1 MLLVYKHW
9 GDNMTQNEQLIYDY
23 IKTTDATE
31 VSAQFLSNELK
42 LQRSNVSSILNR
54 LVKKGYLEKK
64 DGRPV
69 LFFLAPD
76 KSELGTNLGFRS
88 LVGNEG
94 TNKNAVQLAKAAILY
109 PNGSLNSIIIGQRG
123 TGITHFVSLMYWYA
137 IEQGAISADAEFVK
151 FNCKHYADDPES
163 MVHELFGA
171 RTSDFENMLER
182 TKEGFLFIDHVEFLP
197 ASARDKLLMVL
208 EKQSYV
214 PLKSTTPVATK
225 VTLILSCDESINNA
239 VLESFVQKI
248 PVRIELPSLTSY
260 NLAERFYLINHF
272 FALES
277 LRINRKL
284 TINSELLVCLLLYDC
299 PGNIKQLRYDIQL
312 GCANA
317 YVRDIH
323 TEGKPLPVFISDFN
337 HYVRKGF
344 LYYKNNREKL
354 LELIPDDYNY
364 TYDGHAVEQT
374 IVVEYELKKRTIY
387 DDINDKVTDLKKR
400 AIEQNDINMIIS
412 AELETIVARY
422 KNVINTQVDDA
433 RQLSKLVNPKLIR
446 LVSEFL
452 SGYKVKFDRELS
464 VAVFNGLCL
473 HIHETLSR
481 VDRAQMLSNEQ
492 IMAEFEH
499 HREEYLYSLEF
510 VSKLELAWNVK
521 LPIDE
526 VVFITM
532 FITQKNQE
540 IAESKQPVLLIAMHG
555 EGVATAISSVVKS
568 LTKSQKV
575 YAFDLSLEQ
584 SAEEAYIMMKQQIE
598 KINENRGVLVVYDMG
613 SIQTMCEMVQ
623 EETNILVRTVNIPI
637 TLVAIDIARK
647 IMMEQNI
654 DAIHQDSVQSLHNYY
669 QANFDSNQLSQ
680 KQLKQEAIITVCT
693 TGEGGALQLKK
704 YLEKYLG
711 NEYEIINLSLL
722 NRNSLYR
729 KLDEIAKQYKIKAI
743 VGAIDLQ
750 YNDVPFIPLN
760 KIFEIDGVYIK
771 DIIEGNLKGENLY
784 SDLDEIYNYLDE
796 QLVHVNVD
804 KLRSLLPN
812 VMTQL
817 NQAVDN
823 ELSIEQ
829 KLGLF
834 IHIACGINRI
844 LAKEECPINLH
855 KEYIITKHKNLFNTV
870 IKCLKPL
877 ERSFRVVFTD
887 DEVANI
893 VTIMKKL

>member
-1 MLLVYKHW
+1 MK
-9 GDNMTQNEQLIYDY
+9 QNEELIYNF
-23 IKTTDATE
+23 IKMTSETTKLT
-31 VSAQFLSNELK
+31 AQFLSETLEM
-42 LQRSNVSSILNR
+42 QRSNVSSILNR
-54 LVKKGYLEKK
+54 LVKKGYLEKQ

-69 LFFLAPD
+69 LFSLTKD
-76 KSELGTNLGFRS
+76 KSESGIGLGFRNFA
-88 LVGNEG
+88 GYDG

-137 IEQGAISADAEFVK
+137 IEQGAISSDAKFVK
-151 FNCKHYADDPES
+151 FNCKHYADDPEA

-171 RTSDFENMLER
+171 RTSDFENMFER
-182 TKEGFLFIDHVEFLP
+182 TGEGFLFINHVEYLP
-197 ASARDKLLMVL
+197 ASARDRLLTVL

-214 PLKSTTPVATK
+214 PLKNSVPIVTK
-225 VTLILSCDESINNA
+225 ATLILSCDEAINSA

-248 PVRIELPSLTSY
+248 PVRIELPPLTSY

-284 TINSELLVCLLLYDC
+284 SINSELLVCLLLYDC
-299 PGNIKQLRYDIQL
+299 PGNIKQLRNDIQL

-323 TEGKPLPVFISDFN
+323 AEGQTLPVFISDFS

-354 LELIPDDYNY
+354 LELIPEDYSY
-364 TYDGHAVEQT
+364 TYDGHTVEQT
-374 IVVEYELKKRTIY
+374 IVVEYELQKRTIY
-387 DDINDKVTDLKKR
+387 DEIDDKVNDLRKR
-400 AIEQNDINMIIS
+400 DIEQNDINMIIS

-422 KNVINTQVDDA
+422 KSVVNNQVDDTK
-433 RQLSKLVNPKLIR
+433 QLSKLVSPKLI
-446 LVSEFL
+446 EFVREFVV
-452 SGYKVKFDRELS
+452 GYKNRFNRELS
-464 VAVFNGLCL
+464 AAVFNGLCL
-473 HIHETLSR
+473 HINETLSR
-481 VDRAQMLSNEQ
+481 LDRVQMLSNEQ
-492 IMAEFEH
+492 IMTEFEQ

-510 VSKLELAWNVK
+510 VSKLEVAWNVK

-532 FITQKNQE
+532 FITQRKEEVTDNNH
-540 IAESKQPVLLIAMHG
+540 PVLLVAMHG
-555 EGVATAISSVVKS
+555 EGVATAISNVVQS

-575 YAFDLSLEQ
+575 YAFDLPLEQ
-584 SAEEAYIMMKQQIE
+584 SAEEAYVMMKQQIE
-598 KINENRGVLVVYDMG
+598 KINENCGVLVIYDMG
-613 SIQTMCEMVQ
+613 SIQTMCEMIQ

-647 IMMEQNI
+647 IMMEQNL
-654 DAIHQDSVQSLHNYY
+654 DVIHHDSMQSLHSYY
-669 QANFDSNQLSQ
+669 QLNHDSNQLNQ
-680 KQLKQEAIITVCT
+680 KQLKQVAIITICT
-693 TGEGGALQLKK
+693 TGEGGALQLKN
-704 YLEKYLG
+704 YLEKHLG
-711 NEYEIINLSLL
+711 KEYEIINLSLL

-743 VGAIDLQ
+743 IGAIDPQ
-750 YNDVPFIPLN
+750 YSDVPFIPLN

-796 QLVHVNVD
+796 QLIHINID
-804 KLRSLLPN
+804 KLRNLLPN
-812 VMTQL
+812 VMIQL

-834 IHIACGINRI
+834 IHITCGINRI

-855 KEYIITKHKNLFNTV
+855 KDYILSKHKTLFYAV

-877 ERSFRVVFTD
+877 ERSFKVVFTD
-887 DEVANI
+887 DEIANI
-893 VTIMKKL
+893 VTLMKKL